1 MVPASGRSPF
11 SSLPPL
17 FPDRMHRTA
26 CKSPL
31 SQAKL
36 MGYKRSASRPLPPS
50 LLRTPVFRPR
60 QEDLL
65 GGREGSKDRCMGAR
79 EGSID
84 RQVLGFNA
92 RPTDTVI
99 WGEEKEHSQV
109 RKL

>member
-1 MVPASGRSPF
+1 MVPERARSPF

-36 MGYKRSASRPLPPS
+36 MGYKRSASKPLPPS
-50 LLRTPVFRPR
+50 LLGTSVFRPR
-60 QEDLL
+60 QEGLL
-65 GGREGSKDRCMGAR
+65 GGGEGSIDKRIGGR

-84 RQVLGFNA
+84 R
-92 RPTDTVI
+92 
-99 WGEEKEHSQV
+99 
-109 RKL
+109 